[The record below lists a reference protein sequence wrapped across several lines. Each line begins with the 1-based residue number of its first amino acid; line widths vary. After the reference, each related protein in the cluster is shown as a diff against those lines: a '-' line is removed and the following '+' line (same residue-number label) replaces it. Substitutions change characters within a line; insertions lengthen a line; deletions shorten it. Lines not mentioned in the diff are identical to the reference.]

1 MIIPFGR
8 RTTNVMLK
16 RTTRKE
22 RTIKVIMTLP
32 YLTAVFS
39 QGLGLDIVRLSTNPV
54 RVIKGDDAILQ
65 WAVHENITSPSEFEN
80 LVFGLWRN
88 GHLATYITTVTR
100 NEQVIPNPAIKEEA
114 PQFVDR
120 VKWKGD
126 LSKSLAVFQISHV
139 GSEDQMEFGIMLNFG
154 PFRNLLSDS
163 LRLEVQAPPTI
174 EKRSRHKVTVVI
186 GNPVLL
192 VCEADGFPIPQIT
205 WKKDGQ
211 LLQNGHNRTK
221 LIIENTNQEDAGDYE
236 CEASNSVGTANY
248 SSTVIVKSEDNRKTT
263 LTTAEIALLVTGAT
277 LVALLLA
284 LWFLIWGRKSSPREE
299 QYQIV

>member
-1 MIIPFGR
+1 MI
-8 RTTNVMLK
+8 VMLK
-16 RTTRKE
+16 RITRKE
-22 RTIKVIMTLP
+22 RTRKVILTLL
-32 YLTAVFS
+32 YLTAIFP

-65 WAVHENITSPSEFEN
+65 WAVHENITTPSEFEN

-120 VKWKGD
+120 VKWRGD
-126 LSKSLAVFQISHV
+126 LSKSLAVFQISDV
-139 GSEDQMEFGIMLNFG
+139 GSEDQMEFGITLNFG

-163 LRLEVQAPPTI
+163 LRLEIQAPPTI
-174 EKRSRHKVTVVI
+174 AKRSRLKVTVVI
-186 GNPVLL
+186 GNQVLL

-211 LLQNGHNRTK
+211 VLHNGHNRTE

-248 SSTVIVKSEDNRKTT
+248 SSTVIVNSEDNRKTT

-277 LVALLLA
+277 LVALFLA
-284 LWFLIWGRKSSPREE
+284 LWFLIWGRKNCPREE